1 MNTRTE
7 PKAQTHIK
15 VNSDTLFALLRVLEE
30 ALPLVD
36 AAVFEDDLLDDEERG
51 YWAAD
56 LERVESLLRVVRPS
70 HVPTTWL
77 LKPWVHAEDGES
89 LPITGVA
96 HV

>member
-1 MNTRTE
+1 MDIRTE

-15 VNSDTLFALLRVLEE
+15 VNSGTLFALLRVLEE

-56 LERVESLLRVVRPS
+56 LERVESLLRVINPS
-70 HVPTTWL
+70 HSPTTWL
-77 LKPWVHAEDGES
+77 LKPYVHADDFM
-89 LPITGVA
+89 PITGVA